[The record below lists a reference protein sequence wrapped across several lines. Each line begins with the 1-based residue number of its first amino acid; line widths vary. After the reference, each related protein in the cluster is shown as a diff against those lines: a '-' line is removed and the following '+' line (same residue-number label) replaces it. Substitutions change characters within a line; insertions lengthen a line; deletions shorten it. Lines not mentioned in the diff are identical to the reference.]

1 MQRTATGLI
10 HSATDLSNFLGCPHL
25 TLLARRAALG
35 GPKPPVYA
43 DPALDVLRQRGLQ
56 HEEAF
61 LDACRAAGARVAE
74 VPEPDRNQPP
84 ADYWAAY
91 AAATAAAMRG
101 GADVIYQG
109 GLFDGAWAGRPDFL
123 VRVERP
129 SALGGWAYEVVDTK
143 LAREA
148 KGGALLQVLLYA
160 DLLAGVQGHL
170 PEHVHIELGG
180 PEPRRESF
188 RVADYAAY
196 FRAIRWRYLEFVEH
210 APPELPVAAEPVA
223 HCGICD
229 WSGVCA
235 EERRAVD
242 HLALVAGITAGQ
254 RRALTGQGVETLTG
268 LATLP
273 APPATAVDGISREP
287 LARIRAQ
294 AAIQLAGRR
303 TGRHLHELLR
313 PVVPA
318 QGLAALPEPSP
329 GDLFFDL
336 EGDPFALRDGI
347 EYLFGFVDRD
357 GAYTG
362 WWALD
367 RASERAA
374 FEGFIDFVM
383 ERLELHPGLHIY
395 HYNHYETTALKR
407 LMGRYGTRERELD
420 RLLRGGVFVDL
431 YRVVRQGLR
440 ASVESYSI
448 KELEPFY
455 GYERDVDLRD
465 ASRALAHFEAWLEL
479 GGQRDDAL
487 LERIRGYNR
496 DDCLSTLRLCDWLEG
511 LRGDLERATGAP
523 VPRPEPGDGAP
534 SEAMAERD
542 AVVDALVARLT
553 AGVPDDDAER
563 TPEQLGRWLMAQ
575 LLEFHRRE
583 KKAVWWEYFRC
594 RDLAEDELV
603 EDAATLGGLEYD
615 GEAGTV
621 ARSILHRYRFP
632 PQEHRIRVD
641 SKVLDHATQAGPGT
655 IVELDDVAGILI
667 LKRVRDSTVPHPRGL
682 MLKDDVPDTVL
693 RDSIRRVAE
702 ATVEHGLG
710 RGHPYPAA
718 VALLLRDPPRLRGAA
733 AGAGLARPG
742 EAPLD
747 AAVRLVD
754 RLDGTVLPI
763 QGPPGAGK
771 TYTAARMIVHA
782 LGLGLR
788 VGITGPSHKVIGNL
802 LDEVCRAGRA
812 AGVAVAGIQKADEE
826 QRCASPE
833 IRPGGNDDVPA
844 ALADGSANLAAGTA
858 WLWSREAM
866 IGAVDLL
873 FVDEAGQFSLA
884 SALAVAPAA
893 ASLVLVGDPQQLEQ
907 PIQGVHPPGVQ
918 VSALD
923 HLLGGSATIPPDRGL
938 FLGET
943 WRLHPE
949 ICAYTS
955 EIFYD
960 GRLRP
965 RAGLERQ
972 RVHATGPLA
981 GSGLRLL
988 PVERTASGAAAPGSA
1003 APGPQNTA
1011 PEEVAAIAEL
1021 IAELTG
1027 SGATWT
1033 DHHGERRPLRLEDV
1047 LIVAPYNAQVSALA
1061 AGLPRGARVGTV
1073 DKFQGQEAPIV
1084 LYSMTTATP
1093 AEAPRGMGFLY
1104 SGNRLNVAT
1113 SRARCLA
1120 VIVASPALFA
1130 PECRTPVQMRL
1141 ANAFCRFAEL
1151 AEGVEQRRQESYNL

>member
-1 MQRTATGLI
+1 MQRTATGLL

-25 TLLARRAALG
+25 TLLTRRAALG

-56 HEEAF
+56 HEQAF
-61 LDACRAAGARVAE
+61 LDARRAAGAGVEE
-74 VPEPDRNQPP
+74 VPQPDRAQPP
-84 ADYWAAY
+84 GDYWAAF

-109 GLFDGAWAGRPDFL
+109 GLFDGTWAGRPDFL

-129 SALGGWAYEVVDTK
+129 GALGAWSYEVVDTK

-196 FRAIRWRYLEFVEH
+196 FRAIRRRYLALVEH
-210 APPELPVAAEPVA
+210 APAELPAATEPVA

-229 WSGVCA
+229 WSSVCA

-254 RRALTGQGVETLTG
+254 RRALTGQDVVTLTG

-273 APPATAVDGISREP
+273 PPPATAVDGIGREP

-294 AAIQLAGRR
+294 AAIQLEGRR

-336 EGDPFALRDGI
+336 EGDPFALRDGL

-362 WWALD
+362 GWALD

-374 FEGFIDFVM
+374 FEGFIDLVM
-383 ERLELHPGLHIY
+383 ARLERHPGLHIY
-395 HYNHYETTALKR
+395 HYNHYETNAVKR
-407 LMGRYGTRERELD
+407 LMGRYGTREREVD

-448 KELEPFY
+448 KKLEPFY
-455 GYERDVDLRD
+455 GYRRDVDLRD
-465 ASRALAHFEAWLEL
+465 ASSALAHFEAWLEL
-479 GGQRDDAL
+479 GGQRDDVL
-487 LERIRGYNR
+487 LERILGYNR
-496 DDCLSTLRLCDWLEG
+496 DDCLSTLRLRAWLEG
-511 LRGDLERATGAP
+511 LRGELERATGAP

-534 SEAMAERD
+534 SETMAEND
-542 AVVDALVARLT
+542 AAIDALVARLT
-553 AGVPDDDAER
+553 AGVPDDEAAR
-563 TPEQLGRWLMAQ
+563 TPEQHGRWLMAQ

-583 KKAVWWEYFRC
+583 KKAFWWEYFRC

-632 PQEHRIRVD
+632 PQEHRLRVD
-641 SKVLDHATQAGPGT
+641 SRGVVDHATQAGTGT
-655 IVELDDVAGILI
+655 IAELDDVDGVLV
-667 LKRVRDSTVPHPRGL
+667 LKRGRNSTVPHPRGL
-682 MLKDDVPDTVL
+682 MLKDYVDDFVQ
-693 RDSIRRVAE
+693 RDSIRRVAD
-702 ATVEHGLG
+702 ATAEHGLG
-710 RGHPYPAA
+710 PGHPSPAA
-718 VALLLRDPPRLRGAA
+718 VALLRRDPPRLRDDADDDA
-733 AGAGLARPG
+733 DARAGLARPG

-747 AAVRLVD
+747 AAVRVVD

-771 TYTAARMIVHA
+771 TYTAARMIVRA

-788 VGITGPSHKVIGNL
+788 VGVTGPSHKVIGNL
-802 LDEVCRAGRA
+802 LDEVCRAGRE
-812 AGVAVAGIQKADEE
+812 AGVAVAGIQKADED
-826 QRCASPE
+826 QRCASPG
-833 IRPGGNDDVPA
+833 IQLGGNDDVPA
-844 ALADGSANLAAGTA
+844 ALADGSARLAAGTA

-866 IGAVDLL
+866 IGSVDLL
-873 FVDEAGQFSLA
+873 FIDEAGQFSLA

-923 HLLGGSATIPPDRGL
+923 HLLAGSATVPPERGL

-949 ICAYTS
+949 ICAFTS

-960 GRLRP
+960 GRLGPRP
-965 RAGLERQ
+965 GLERQ
-972 RVHATGPLA
+972 RVHAAGPLA

-988 PVERTASGAAAPGSA
+988 PVERAMPGGVV
-1003 APGPQNTA
+1003 PGPQNTSR
-1011 PEEVAAIAEL
+1011 EEVAAIAGL
-1021 IAELTG
+1021 IAGLTG

-1047 LIVAPYNAQVSALA
+1047 LVVAPYNAQVAVLV
-1061 AGLPRGARVGTV
+1061 AGLPKGARVGTV

-1084 LYSMTTATP
+1084 LYSMTTDAP

-1104 SGNRLNVAT
+1104 SGNRLNVAI

-1120 VIVASPALFA
+1120 VIVASAALFA
-1130 PECRTPVQMRL
+1130 PECRTPAQMRL

-1151 AEGVEQRRQESYNL
+1151 AEGVG